1 MTAPAI
7 SSLLDRPD
15 ALPPAA
21 ARPARA
27 LVRPGAAALAA
38 LTLLALG
45 APGPPATSTPAR
57 VALILDAGPRSGQAL
72 ARARVWAARAER
84 RGGVSA
90 TVRLP
95 RTAAEALT
103 DVRYLAAQG
112 YDTVVVAGPRAR
124 AAAARA
130 AAGGRFPHTRFERR
144 AAGAL

>member
-7 SSLLDRPD
+7 SYVRDHPD

-21 ARPARA
+21 ARRARA
-27 LVRPGAAALAA
+27 LVRPGAAALALTA
-38 LTLLALG
+38 LAALAALALLALG

-57 VALILDAGPRSGQAL
+57 VALVLDAGPRSGQAL

-103 DVRYLAAQG
+103 DVRYL
-112 YDTVVVAGPRAR
+112 
-124 AAAARA
+124 
-130 AAGGRFPHTRFERR
+130 
-144 AAGAL
+144 